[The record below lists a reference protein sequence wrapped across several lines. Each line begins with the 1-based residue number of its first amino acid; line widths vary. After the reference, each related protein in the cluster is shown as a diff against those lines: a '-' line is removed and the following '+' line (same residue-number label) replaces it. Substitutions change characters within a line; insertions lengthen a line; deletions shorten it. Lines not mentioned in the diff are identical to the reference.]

1 MREARLSLG
10 LPQDKLGVMIG
21 LDEQTASARM
31 SRYENGIHAPA
42 FSTAEKIA
50 FVLGIP
56 VAYLYCPDDELAKLI
71 LNYSRLSALDQRLI
85 SEEITLLNTT
95 KYLKNP

>member
-50 FVLGIP
+50 NELGFP
-56 VAYLYCPDDELAKLI
+56 VAYFYCPDDQLAKVI
-71 LNYSRLSALDQRLI
+71 LNYSRLTASEQMLI
-85 SEEITLLNTT
+85 LEKTISI
-95 KYLKNP
+95 KNSK

>member
-1 MREARLSLG
+1 MREARLGLG
-10 LPQDKLGVMIG
+10 LPQDRLGVLIG

-50 FVLGIP
+50 TKLDIP
-56 VAYLYCPDDELAKLI
+56 VAYFYCPDDELAQLILSFAKLSAADQKLI
-71 LNYSRLSALDQRLI
+71 LEK
-85 SEEITLLNTT
+85 SENLASS
-95 KYLKNP
+95 K